1 LRIIL
6 KIFKNIDKTRGYERL
21 RPYYIKQE
29 EKQRGRKD
37 QERQARGDRYTMPAT
52 EQTPVTK
59 KEAEVED

>member
-6 KIFKNIDKTRGYERL
+6 KIFKNIDKIRGYERL

-37 QERQARGDRYTMPAT
+37 QERQARGDRYTMPAHGT
-52 EQTPVTK
+52 DTS
-59 KEAEVED
+59 D